1 MEQPPSVAAAPVAL
15 PDEYGWAC
23 VLLLL
28 HERPSSHLELGERLR
43 PLGVVEADPER
54 LPRTLRRLECVGLV
68 RSAGGEEHDSART
81 YHVTPAGAER
91 LGDAA
96 GDLRDTEHVLGWF
109 LARCGE
115 RLVCKRGSGE
125 PGGLPAAGRVAPIL

>member
-1 MEQPPSVAAAPVAL
+1 MEQPAGIEAAAVAL

-28 HERPSSHLELGERLR
+28 HERPSGHLELGERLR

-54 LPRTLRRLECVGLV
+54 LPRTLRRLEWVGLV
-68 RSAGGEEHDSART
+68 RSADGDRHGSAAI

-96 GDLRDTEHVLGWF
+96 GDLRATEHLLGWF

-115 RLVCKRGSGE
+115 RLACES
-125 PGGLPAAGRVAPIL
+125 ARVAASASRAPTT